1 MLIVFPLF
9 CQNYRYSPAQL
20 SHYENGEKCEKD
32 NNVENEEDGQND
44 TDVTCENY
52 EIVGVNLKVNNLMIY
67 TPPALLSA
75 EEFPKML
82 G

>member
-1 MLIVFPLF
+1 MLMVFPLF
-9 CQNYRYSPAQL
+9 CQNYRYSPAHL

-32 NNVENEEDGQND
+32 NNVENEEDGQNED
-44 TDVTCENY
+44 

>member
-1 MLIVFPLF
+1 MLMGFPQF

-44 TDVTCENY
+44 TDTTSEND
-52 EIVGVNLKVNNLMIY
+52 ETVSVHLKVNKLIIY
-67 TPPALLSA
+67 TPPVLFSS
-75 EEFPKML
+75 E
-82 G
+82 